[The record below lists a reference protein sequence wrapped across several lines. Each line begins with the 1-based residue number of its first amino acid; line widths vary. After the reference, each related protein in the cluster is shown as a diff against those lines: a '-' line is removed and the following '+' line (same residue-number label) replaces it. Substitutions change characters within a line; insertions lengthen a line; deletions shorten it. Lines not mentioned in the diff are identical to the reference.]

1 MTFQSIRSSPVSTAS
16 LTLKPY
22 HTYLKLSPM
31 WLWRKEWST
40 KENKGKQ
47 NHDASIGAAVDGEKT
62 CLGKKQRW
70 IVKKSSL

>member
-1 MTFQSIRSSPVSTAS
+1 
-16 LTLKPY
+16 
-22 HTYLKLSPM
+22 M